1 MKLDTTSLFKR
12 RDSRPITYQEAHDE
26 LLSTYD
32 SILGLETGENNI
44 SVSDFEN
51 PINQSLYEI
60 WATTYVR
67 EGIRD
72 LFGYD
77 LDTWLDR
84 PRWKLMKHLEIAKR
98 RRAELD
104 NAKKGAIP
112 PELEKE
118 LKGRI

>member
-32 SILGLETGENNI
+32 EVLGLNTGENNI

-60 WATTYVR
+60 WMATFVR
-67 EGIRD
+67 EGIYET
-72 LFGYD
+72 FGLNFD
-77 LDTWLDR
+77 AWLDR
-84 PRWKLMKHLEIAKR
+84 PRWQLMKMLEVAKR
-98 RRAELD
+98 RRTEVA
-104 NAKKGAIP
+104 NARANTIP

-118 LKGRI
+118 LKGRM

>member
-32 SILGLETGENNI
+32 GILGLETGENNI
-44 SVSDFEN
+44 GVSDFEN

-60 WATTYVR
+60 WMATFVR
-67 EGIRD
+67 EGIKD
-72 LFGYD
+72 LFGMD
-77 LDTWLDR
+77 FDTWLDR
-84 PRWKLMKHLEIAKR
+84 PRWQLMKMLEVAKR

-104 NAKKGAIP
+104 NAKNKVIP

-118 LKGRI
+118 LKERM